1 MGWPVAK
8 IGDRWAALE
17 PVHQGRR
24 HAYGGGLYT
33 KMPTVIGGSCRLP
46 PSQSRLFR
54 VTSTLNRPT
63 ETPKSVIIG
72 ITTT

>member
-24 HAYGGGLYT
+24 HAYGSLGQDVARGLALRSDCGPQYAADA
-33 KMPTVIGGSCRLP
+33 
-46 PSQSRLFR
+46 FR
-54 VTSTLNRPT
+54 NEFVCL
-63 ETPKSVIIG
+63 G
-72 ITTT
+72 ITHTP